1 MPRTSPPF
9 LLFVKGADIRKH
21 RSLSYSPIIAY
32 AQEKNNCSR
41 KLAKSVHEF
50 SVISRKKPIFPRP
63 ASALYSVF
71 PAILRKPPAK
81 PPFYGDFCPNFT
93 IHTFSIYPTGIF
105 PQCGYFGGQ
114 PLFFRKKSS
123 RSLPQSKTCA
133 CNFFTY
139 PLSFYNFSTQK
150 TPFFHTVYSCFLPRF
165 PI

>member
-1 MPRTSPPF
+1 M
-9 LLFVKGADIRKH
+9 
-21 RSLSYSPIIAY
+21 
-32 AQEKNNCSR
+32 
-41 KLAKSVHEF
+41 
-50 SVISRKKPIFPRP
+50 ISRKKPIFPRP

-81 PPFYGDFCPNFT
+81 PPFSGNLYPNFT
-93 IHTFSIYPTGIF
+93 IHTFSTYPTGIF

-133 CNFFTY
+133 RNFFTY

-150 TPFFHTVYSCFLPRF
+150 TPFFHPLFPRYRLAFCRIFLYNSKEHTEQFHNCTVSINKYYRLKIFLYILFGARKEEHS
-165 PI
+165 